1 MQNMVPFVLY
11 IAFVYFV
18 AFLSSV
24 YVKRI
29 YHIFISKILMQCVLW
44 LAKKLSWLIDFNT
57 KGMTLLLCLCLLW
70 ISLTAVMYPVTRNFR

>member
-29 YHIFISKILMQCVLW
+29 YHLYFENFNAVCPMVGGKI
-44 LAKKLSWLIDFNT
+44 
-57 KGMTLLLCLCLLW
+57 
-70 ISLTAVMYPVTRNFR
+70 VMAD